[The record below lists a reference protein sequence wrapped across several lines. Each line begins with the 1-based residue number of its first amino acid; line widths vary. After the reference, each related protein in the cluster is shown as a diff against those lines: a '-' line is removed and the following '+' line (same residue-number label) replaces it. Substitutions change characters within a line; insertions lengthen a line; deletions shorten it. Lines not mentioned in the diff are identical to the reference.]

1 MGKFKQQQGFTL
13 IELMIVLVIVGVLL
27 AIAVPSY
34 SNYKL
39 KANRSEA
46 FTMLNEIMQAQERFA
61 VDNGAYT
68 DILVNLGYANP
79 QGTVDGNYR
88 IGATTCDD
96 DATAIAVCV
105 RLLATAQ
112 GGQAADVN
120 DISNDTPLGGMSQGD
135 ISFNSRGKKVGWK

>member
-1 MGKFKQQQGFTL
+1 MSKFKQQQGFTL

-34 SNYKL
+34 STYKL
-39 KANRSEA
+39 KANRSDA

-61 VDNGAYT
+61 VDNGTYT
-68 DILVNLGYANP
+68 TDNTNLGYANP
-79 QGTVDGNYR
+79 QLTIDRNYS
-88 IGATTCDD
+88 IT
-96 DATAIAVCV
+96 ATACDNGAATALAVCV

-120 DISNDTPLGGMSQGD
+120 DISNDTVGDVTQGD
-135 ISFNSRGKKVGWK
+135 ISLNSRGKKVGWK